1 MRDLNILVVTYDV
14 LINGLLRSIASYVLF
29 CSLLMQLCTVLYY
42 TVLYYTVLYCTV
54 LYCTVLYRT
63 MLYCSALVLY
73 CTVLYWCFLQPGG
86 LKAQMQKNREAVKLF
101 QEALTI
107 DPSNKM
113 ATSGLEKT
121 MSKK

>member
-1 MRDLNILVVTYDV
+1 
-14 LINGLLRSIASYVLF
+14 
-29 CSLLMQLCTVLYY
+29 
-42 TVLYYTVLYCTV
+42 
-54 LYCTVLYRT
+54 
-63 MLYCSALVLY
+63 
-73 CTVLYWCFLQPGG
+73 
-86 LKAQMQKNREAVKLF
+86 MQKNKEAVKLF